1 MRNIAL
7 WEISKV
13 LSNVILSLPP
23 SAKKTSGDMDC
34 KCILFCKQQSKYI
47 CATDFFFQIVNGVL
61 TKFVHFDVFLNNFG
75 ICKTLTK
82 STEATAQLRW
92 KRHRWLACHHI
103 ACRAPYTV
111 SIRTT
116 KENTLRV
123 SLTALYVALF
133 KYNSIQHCCQTLDN
147 IWSHKHIHMFFQMT
161 FGILK
166 EKKIAVLYW

>member
-1 MRNIAL
+1 MLFYHFHPVPKRPLETWIVNVFYFVSNNQNIF
-7 WEISKV
+7 V
-13 LSNVILSLPP
+13 LLI
-23 SAKKTSGDMDC
+23 
-34 KCILFCKQQSKYI
+34 
-47 CATDFFFQIVNGVL
+47 FFFQIVNGVL

-166 EKKIAVLYW
+166 EKK